1 MKNDMPDP
9 DNASLVVPDVTVENK
24 IYIIRGRKVM
34 LDSDLA
40 FLYGVDTKRLNEA
53 VKRNSARF
61 PADFM
66 FQLNTEEHEILR
78 SQFATLR
85 SSNLRS
91 QFATSSYG
99 GRRWDVYA
107 FTELGIAMLSS
118 VLRSNRAIQ
127 VNIQIMRAFTQ
138 MRHMLASNTEL
149 RDKIDELETKYDGHF
164 KVVFEALRELM
175 EKPSEPEEPREK
187 IGFDLNKG

>member
-1 MKNDMPDP
+1 MPDP